1 MAVVSTHNHQAE
13 MRRMLKRSDRPLF
26 ALGFKICTGWLD
38 HKRTAEA
45 HRHLNLCHLCL
56 DLINVK
62 GSSAPLLHASVT
74 SEETD
79 YILASAS
86 TMFQGLIYMYEVF
99 QLLRMTGQSHSQV
112 AKRVE
117 DKIKDH
123 VLSRDIFSSYVHVDD
138 AFVVYTPGMQQLQQ
152 VFWLHALKW
161 VRVVIYTYLALST
174 VIWYPKVYFKTRCK

>member
-1 MAVVSTHNHQAE
+1 MQPGTFSEHWAAYPLANGCVSTHNHRAE
-13 MRRMLKRSDRPLF
+13 MRCMLKRSDRPLF

-38 HKRTAEA
+38 HKWTAEA

-86 TMFQGLIYMYEVF
+86 TMFQGPIYMYEENDRAKSF
-99 QLLRMTGQSHSQV
+99 TGCKKGRGQD
-112 AKRVE
+112 E
-117 DKIKDH
+117 GPPCP
-123 VLSRDIFSSYVHVDD
+123 FSGHLFFLCPCWRCICSL
-138 AFVVYTPGMQQLQQ
+138 YT
-152 VFWLHALKW
+152 
-161 VRVVIYTYLALST
+161 R
-174 VIWYPKVYFKTRCK
+174 